1 MDPMVLIGGFAL
13 VGILFLGGFVAI
25 MLIVNKGKPPAA
37 HSKMD
42 KENGAAEA
50 ARHINNA
57 NNF

>member
-1 MDPMVLIGGFAL
+1 MVLIGGFAL